1 MPTNEWTEAGLAL
14 GSFVAVALILR
25 WTLHLI
31 ANKLPWRKS
40 LWFRAAFKPIRS
52 FLVWTLIMTG
62 IHTASQS
69 LEYVHDRPTLS
80 LWLGRGLGIA
90 WVILAALAVVGIINA
105 YFLIRERALAIN
117 PEFRDRSVLMRKL
130 AIGIVLVITLM
141 LAMRTGGLDIAPLLA
156 GGAIGGVI
164 IGLAL
169 QDSLSNVFAGLL
181 LTMDSNIRVGEMI
194 EFPNGRTATVD
205 NIGWRSSTL
214 RLLDSTVMVIPNN
227 ELSKDRFINL
237 SRPTLVTTV
246 SIECGISYSEDLQR
260 VEDVA
265 VGVATKVQTEL
276 GEVGGLE
283 TPAVRWKEFADSS
296 VNFRLYMQIPEPK
309 IQFIAESLLLKRLHE
324 CFKAEGIEIPF
335 PIRTVV
341 MPASSGDQS

>member
-1 MPTNEWTEAGLAL
+1 MPTNEWTEAGIAL
-14 GSFVAVALILR
+14 GSFFAVALILR

-31 ANKLPWRKS
+31 ANRLPWRKS
-40 LWFRAAFKPIRS
+40 PWFRAAFKPIRS

-69 LEYVHDRPTLS
+69 LDYVVSRPALS
-80 LWLGRGLGIA
+80 TWLGRGLGIA
-90 WVILAALAVVGIINA
+90 WIILAALAVVGAINA
-105 YFLIRERALAIN
+105 YFLVRERAMAIN
-117 PEFRDRSVLMRKL
+117 PEFRDRSALMRKL
-130 AIGIVLVITLM
+130 TIGVVMVITLM

-181 LTMDSNIRVGEMI
+181 LTMDSNIRVSDMI

-214 RLLDSTVMVIPNN
+214 RLLDSTVLVIPNN
-227 ELSKDRFINL
+227 ELSKDRFVNL

-246 SIECGISYSEDLQR
+246 NIECGISYSEDLQR

-265 VGVATKVQTEL
+265 VDVATKVQAEL
-276 GEVGGLE
+276 EAGDGLE
-283 TPAVRWKEFADSS
+283 TPEVRWKQFADSS
-296 VNFRLYMQIPEPK
+296 VNFRLYMQIPQPK
-309 IQFIAESLLLKRLHE
+309 LQFIAESLLLKRLHE
-324 CFKAEGIEIPF
+324 RFKAESIEIPF

-341 MPASSGDQS
+341 MPSAEEPGT